1 MQVVDLKRSNT
12 KAGPTVRIAA
22 QLEENADLHND
33 SDGKPITTCR
43 RVYDATYT
51 VVQAKD
57 GVWRLTN
64 TNVVERSTTDGSAVK
79 K

>member
-22 QLEENADLHND
+22 QLDENADLHND
-33 SDGKPITTCR
+33 SDGKAITACR

-64 TNVVERSTTDGSAVK
+64 TNVVERSTTEASVAK